1 MVYDLIIIGAGPAG
15 LTAGIY
21 AGRKKMSAVILTK
34 QIGGQSLSYTLENY
48 PGVMGTSGLELV
60 EKTKKQVE
68 KYNVE
73 IKDSAAI
80 SGIEKK
86 NGNFSVKT
94 ESAPLRQGFAG
105 QGENFETK
113 TIIIA
118 TGKIPRKLDV
128 PGAKEFEG
136 KGISFCTICD
146 APLFSGKSVA
156 VVGGGNSALMSAMDL
171 MPYAEKIYV
180 LQHRERFIGD
190 EILQE
195 KLKNSGKVEFITEA
209 ETREIKG
216 DKFVEGLVYEDLK
229 TGEKKE
235 LAVGGVFVNIGY
247 IPNTA
252 FAKNLLNLNE
262 KEEIIID
269 PWTAETSVK
278 GIFAAGDATNIPY
291 KQYIVAAAEGA
302 KAALSAYHYICNC

>member
-1 MVYDLIIIGAGPAG
+1 MIYDLIIIGAGPAG

-21 AGRKKMSAVILTK
+21 AGRKKLKTAILTK
-34 QIGGQSLSYTLENY
+34 QIGGQSLSYTIENY
-48 PGVMGTSGLELV
+48 PGLMEISGLELV

-68 KYNVE
+68 KYDME
-73 IKDSAAI
+73 IKESAEISAI
-80 SGIEKK
+80 DKK

-94 ESAPLRQGFAG
+94 ERGDS
-105 QGENFETK
+105 FEAK
-113 TIIIA
+113 AIIIA
-118 TGKIPRKLDV
+118 SGKMPKKIKV
-128 PGAKEFEG
+128 PGAREFEG
-136 KGISFCTICD
+136 KGVSFCTICD
-146 APLFSGKSVA
+146 APLFAGKSVA
-156 VVGGGNSALMSAMDL
+156 VIGGGNAALMAAMDL
-171 MPYAEKIYV
+171 IPYAEKIYV

-195 KLKNSGKVEFITEA
+195 KLKNSGKVEFITDA

-216 DKFVEGLVYEDLK
+216 KNFVDKIIYEDLK

-247 IPNTA
+247 IPNTS
-252 FAKNLLNLNE
+252 FVKNFLKLNE

-269 PWTAETSVK
+269 PWTGETSIK

-291 KQYIVAAAEGA
+291 KQYVVAAAEGA
-302 KAALSAYHYICNC
+302 KAALSAYYYICNC